1 MNKVFIMQSSIIH
14 SINQSITVIEYG
26 NCLYDIYIY
35 IYRYYRCRELIT
47 EYVLLVMLS
56 GFLWLISYCNTTSD
70 AGILT
75 VGVILVMIV
84 IVAYSVNHIND
95 DIREEKRIVKLF
107 ASQERFRQVIYRKRK
122 VIRKRPKGLKR
133 RRLKMKIDGDE
144 DDDGSV

>member
-1 MNKVFIMQSSIIH
+1 M
-14 SINQSITVIEYG
+14 
-26 NCLYDIYIY
+26 
-35 IYRYYRCRELIT
+35 
-47 EYVLLVMLS
+47 MLS

-84 IVAYSVNHIND
+84 IIAYSINHIID

-133 RRLKMKIDGDE
+133 RRLKMKIDDDDDD
-144 DDDGSV
+144 DDDGGGV

>member
-1 MNKVFIMQSSIIH
+1 M
-14 SINQSITVIEYG
+14 
-26 NCLYDIYIY
+26 
-35 IYRYYRCRELIT
+35 
-47 EYVLLVMLS
+47 MLS

>member
-1 MNKVFIMQSSIIH
+1 MA
-14 SINQSITVIEYG
+14 TVYM
-26 NCLYDIYIY
+26 IYIY

-47 EYVLLVMLS
+47 EYILLVMLS

-133 RRLKMKIDGDE
+133 RRLKMKIDGNE